1 MRYMSLE
8 IITLEGYKKK
18 CFMLLHVPLSTSDK
32 ELQKAKKKKK
42 KKKKNS
48 SFKSFEL
55 SRRPRNNYIQ
65 NIEHFGK
72 KAFFHASRS
81 CKLTQ

>member
-42 KKKKNS
+42 KKKKKTQVLS
-48 SFKSFEL
+48 LLSFREDHGTIISKTL
-55 SRRPRNNYIQ
+55 
-65 NIEHFGK
+65 NILERK
-72 KAFFHASRS
+72 LFFMLVEAVS
-81 CKLTQ
+81 